1 MNSIAYEEYINKI
14 ESSISYNR
22 QQFFPMDKK
31 LRRERILKLAKKIG
45 IALSSFDKV
54 DIKDFIRSYYGR
66 IVIKHSLDTIGV
78 VVNAKDWSDAAR
90 AGVKQGS
97 EWWESK

>member
-31 LRRERILKLAKKIG
+31 LRRERILKLEQA
-45 IALSSFDKV
+45 V
-54 DIKDFIRSYYGR
+54 DGQNEPPTVR
-66 IVIKHSLDTIGV
+66 L
-78 VVNAKDWSDAAR
+78 
-90 AGVKQGS
+90 
-97 EWWESK
+97 